1 MLMLVCL
8 VALPSID
15 LVGQTDKCG
24 LVNYVLRGG
33 ELFNMVLLVP
43 DDMPL
48 DGANTLAGDVEE
60 MRALYKDWDEL
71 DTGRIQTEGVC

>member
-1 MLMLVCL
+1 
-8 VALPSID
+8 
-15 LVGQTDKCG
+15 
-24 LVNYVLRGG
+24 VNYVLRGG

-60 MRALYKDWDEL
+60 MRALYKDWGEYIE
-71 DTGRIQTEGVC
+71 RRKTEGVC

>member
-8 VALPSID
+8 IVLPSID
-15 LVGQTDKCG
+15 VVGQTDKCG

-60 MRALYKDWDEL
+60 MRALYKDWGEL